1 MSYDLDSLV
10 EDGVVRV
17 AASRFPVVATVN
29 SFGESPTRFAMARV
43 PGTEL
48 DDPGAWVAI
57 VWKSNPMGGNPIVA
71 LAEVVQRIVAF
82 TVNSTHLVLENGST
96 LVITPSRSC
105 GCGSLLKSYRGWPTA
120 RLSGVPS
127 PSPSPA

>member
-17 AASRFPVVATVN
+17 AASRFPVVATVD

-48 DDPGAWVAI
+48 GVSGAWVAV
-57 VWKSNPMGGNPIVA
+57 VWKSNQMGGDPIVA
-71 LAEVVQRIVAF
+71 LAEPVHRIVAF
-82 TVNSTHLVLENGST
+82 SVNSMHMILENGST
-96 LVITPSRSC
+96 LTVTPSRGC
-105 GCGSLLKSYRGWPTA
+105 GCGSVLKSYRGWPSA
-120 RLSGVPS
+120 RLSSVPS
-127 PSPSPA
+127 PAPG

>member
-17 AASRFPVVATVN
+17 AASRFPVTATVD
-29 SFGESPTRFAMARV
+29 SFGESPVRFAMARV

-48 DDPGAWVAI
+48 GAPGAWVAV
-57 VWKSNPMGGNPIVA
+57 VWKSNQMGGTPVVA
-71 LAEVVQRIVAF
+71 LAELVQRIVAF
-82 TVNSTHLVLENGST
+82 NVNSTHLLLENGST
-96 LVITPSRSC
+96 LVVTPSRGC
-105 GCGSLLKSYRGWPTA
+105 GCGSILKSYRGWPTA

-127 PSPSPA
+127 PIPG